1 MHLGNPIGSV
11 MKAWVNFL
19 SQFVVMNMYLVLKED
34 SMQHSV
40 IWKEY
45 DFIVVGGG
53 SGGGVISSRLAEIED
68 FTVLLLETGSVEPVT
83 STIPWFH
90 TLLPGKIA
98 QRSSLDW
105 KYVTVPQKDLLF
117 AYDNQVSRWPRGKLI
132 GGTSAINT
140 MLYMRG
146 NRKDYDRWAAEG
158 NDGWAYED
166 VLHYFKKSECQDDPI
181 LAEDTYHHGTEG
193 PLHVQNPRFG
203 TKITKSF
210 LQAGEYLGYDVVD
223 PNGYQQTGFSRF
235 QTTMKTGVRW
245 STARAY
251 VRPAIHRRNFHV
263 SLKSHVHRVLFDENN
278 RAIGVTF
285 VREGKIHNVY
295 CRKEIIV
302 SGGTVGSPQLLLLSG
317 VGPAEHLQQL
327 QIPVIADLPV
337 GKNLQDHMGAFGLS
351 WTVKKGSAYSLLP
364 LFNPLTLQ
372 EYKNHHTGPFA
383 GTVGVEANAFL
394 HSRYSNKSEDW
405 PDLQLFFISATPA
418 IDGGGSFKDYFG
430 VSQETWD
437 VFYKPIQF
445 KQGFSIVPVL
455 LRPFSKGYLK
465 LRSTNPYDKPIIQ
478 PNYLSDR
485 RDFDIL
491 MDGLKHA
498 VEIGNSPPFKKH
510 KAKIHLGKLP
520 RCPHVLPGS
529 EEYWVCFIRHHA
541 TTEHHIAGTCKMG
554 PPHDPQAVVDPRL
567 RVYGVTGLRVVDGS
581 IMPHVVSAN
590 TNAPIIMIGEK
601 AADMIKDDWLMGW
614 KSEDETTFLDTHNS
628 NGKVLINENDNHNV
642 YSGDQ
647 NEIF

>member
-1 MHLGNPIGSV
+1 
-11 MKAWVNFL
+11 
-19 SQFVVMNMYLVLKED
+19 MNEN
-34 SMQHSV
+34 SFQ
-40 IWKEY
+40 
-45 DFIVVGGG
+45 VGGG
-53 SGGGVISSRLAEIED
+53 SGGAVLASRLSEIED
-68 FTVLLLETGSVEPVT
+68 FTVLLIEAGGVEPVT

-90 TLLPGKIA
+90 TLLPG
-98 QRSSLDW
+98 SSLDW
-105 KYVTVPQKDLLF
+105 KYETVPQKDILF
-117 AYDNQVSRWPRGKLI
+117 AYDNQVSKWPRGKLI
-132 GGTSAINT
+132 GGTSSINT

-146 NRKDYDRWAAEG
+146 NRQDYDRWAAEG

-166 VLHYFKKSECQDDPI
+166 VLHYFKKSERQNDPI
-181 LAEDTYHHGTEG
+181 LATDTYHHGTEG

-223 PNGYQQTGFSRF
+223 SNGYQQTGFSRF
-235 QTTMKTGVRW
+235 QTTMKRGVRW

-251 VRPAIHRRNFHV
+251 VRPAVHRQNFHV
-263 SLKSHVHRVLFDENN
+263 SLKSHAHRVLFDENN

-285 VREGKIHNVY
+285 AREGKIHNVY
-295 CRKEIIV
+295 CRKEVIV
-302 SGGTVGSPQLLLLSG
+302 SGGTIGSPQILLLSG
-317 VGPAEHLQQL
+317 IGPAEHLDKL
-327 QIPVIADLPV
+327 GIPVIADLPV
-337 GKNLQDHMGAFGLS
+337 GRNLQDHMGAFGLS
-351 WTVKKGSAYSLLP
+351 WTVRKGSAYSLLP

-372 EYKNHHTGPFA
+372 EYKRHHTGPFA

-394 HSRYSNKSEDW
+394 HSRYSNRTKDW

-430 VSQETWD
+430 VSQEAWD

-455 LRPFSKGYLK
+455 LRPYSRGYLK

-478 PNYLSDR
+478 PNYLRDR

-498 VEIGNSPPFKKH
+498 VEIGNSLPFKKH
-510 KAKIHLGKLP
+510 GAKIHLGKLP
-520 RCPHVLPGS
+520 RCPHVRPGS
-529 EEYWVCFIRHHA
+529 EEYWTRSCRRP
-541 TTEHHIAGTCKMG
+541 E
-554 PPHDPQAVVDPRL
+554 L

-601 AADMIKDDWLMGW
+601 AADMIKDTWLTGW
-614 KSEDETTFLDTHNS
+614 GSDFEKPFTSKNS
-628 NGKVLINENDNHNV
+628 DANILLNENDNHHV
-642 YSGDQ
+642 YSDQ